1 MVSSVGPSR
10 SAVILGLLGL
20 VLSFGVLE
28 GGLRL
33 YAEARAGRFV
43 GAAVP
48 TDDTVPD
55 RLLVAWHKANYQAP
69 DGISYDSLGFR
80 TNGAARE
87 TPGTRPIVV
96 LGGSTA
102 FGWGTSDTETIEA
115 VLEGRL
121 RTAGQPDAVVINA
134 GFPGLTTLDTL
145 AVYQSRV
152 ASLRPSTVIVLAGL
166 NDLYYAVDWLPD
178 SDKRLRWTSRTYELG
193 LRARNEPSLRP
204 LVDAITRF
212 ALGNCFTC
220 YALGA
225 GSSQIY
231 DRTGFLPALTLSERL
246 GQPPL
251 GNPNHAAMQLTAWG
265 VGELARRVQADGGCL
280 VVAWQP
286 MAGVPSGAHSASE
299 QVALD
304 RVALNAPRWPA
315 VAPQMFADLLNASR
329 PIFAAGLA
337 EEVNLT
343 ATFDSAAEKVFV
355 EDGVHYTPDGNR
367 RLAEAL
373 EAALASNA
381 C

>member
-1 MVSSVGPSR
+1 MRAPR
-10 SAVILGLLGL
+10 TAAVVLGLLGL
-20 VLSFGVLE
+20 LLSLGVLE

-33 YAEARAGRFV
+33 YAEARAARFV
-43 GAAVP
+43 GSAVP

-55 RLLVAWHKANYQAP
+55 KLLVAWHKANYQAP

-80 TNGAARE
+80 TNGEARE
-87 TPGTRPIVV
+87 TPGPRPMVM

-102 FGWGTSDTETIEA
+102 FGWGTSDPETIEA
-115 VLEGRL
+115 VLERRL
-121 RTAGQPDAVVINA
+121 RASGQPNAVVVNA

-152 ASLRPSTVIVLAGL
+152 SSLQPSTVIVLAGL

-225 GSSQIY
+225 SSSQIY

-251 GNPNHAAMQLTAWG
+251 GIPNHAAMQLTAWG
-265 VGELARRVQADGGCL
+265 IGELARRVQADGGCL
-280 VVAWQP
+280 IVAWQP
-286 MAGVPSGAHSASE
+286 MAGVPTGAHGASE

-304 RVALNAPRWPA
+304 RVAVNAPRWPT
-315 VAPQMFADLLNASR
+315 VAPQMFAELLDASR
-329 PIFAAGLA
+329 LIFAAHLA
-337 EEVNLT
+337 REVNLT
-343 ATFDSAAEKVFV
+343 ATFDGVPEKVFV

-367 RLAEAL
+367 MLAEAL
-373 EAALASNA
+373 EAALPSSA